1 MTWVLK
7 HARHGNKP
15 WAVQTAA
22 LEACEASGLNK
33 YGYWLEQG
41 LGKTALVLNEFA
53 NMDVSLR
60 VVVCPN
66 AFKADW
72 AMAPAEWGM
81 PKIKT
86 GIWPHD
92 TPRNGPMEKSLFAI
106 NYEATRR
113 GFSSYK
119 MLEDVL
125 ERIPTFLV
133 IDESSFIKNPNSETS
148 MSVMELC
155 KRARH
160 VRLLNGTPQTQNVM
174 DWFAQL
180 KCLGE
185 LNGVKSV

>member
-22 LEACEASGLNK
+22 LKACEASGLNK

-53 NMDVSLR
+53 NMDVSLM

-66 AFKADW
+66 SFKADW

-125 ERIPTFLV
+125 ICTIEVSRRTQWRQI
-133 IDESSFIKNPNSETS
+133 
-148 MSVMELC
+148 
-155 KRARH
+155 RH
-160 VRLLNGTPQTQNVM
+160 LQEPFRQAGRLHGQAGRRHDQ
-174 DWFAQL
+174 
-180 KCLGE
+180 
-185 LNGVKSV
+185 